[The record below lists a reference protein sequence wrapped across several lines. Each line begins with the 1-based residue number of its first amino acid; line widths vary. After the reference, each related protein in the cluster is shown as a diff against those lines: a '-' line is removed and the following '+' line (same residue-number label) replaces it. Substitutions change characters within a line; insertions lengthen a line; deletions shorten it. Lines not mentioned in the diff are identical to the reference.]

1 MACVHGRF
9 HGTNHNIHQ
18 LWFQEPIDYKADS
31 KPYFLL
37 LYGGLGISLGLI
49 LYGKRVIE
57 MMGSKSTRTMTSSMG
72 FIVEWVAAVTVLIAS
87 LKELAI
93 PVSTTHC
100 QIGGVVGAGIV
111 RGFVDTG
118 SLSGGIKAINF
129 RLFVGIGVSMVATVP
144 FSMALS
150 AITFA
155 ILRALVL

>member
-1 MACVHGRF
+1 
-9 HGTNHNIHQ
+9 
-18 LWFQEPIDYKADS
+18 
-31 KPYFLL
+31 
-37 LYGGLGISLGLI
+37 
-49 LYGKRVIE
+49 